1 MLTIRPREQFAA
13 LPQARARQKTEEYE
27 KADAHRA
34 GGEGTLSPAVGAFG
48 LRHARYWSHPQTHW
62 QHAVTAVAVNFVRL
76 GAWLAGTPLAKT
88 RKSAFVRLMEQP
100 LAA

>member
-48 LRHARYWSHPQTHW
+48 L
-62 QHAVTAVAVNFVRL
+62 
-76 GAWLAGTPLAKT
+76 
-88 RKSAFVRLMEQP
+88 
-100 LAA
+100 